1 MYFKKTLIISAV
13 NFFEG
18 GPLSVL
24 NDCLSYLN
32 KSKLVDKYKI
42 VALVHKK
49 SLFINSNLNNI
60 EFIEFPK
67 SRQSY
72 FYRLYYEYFYFK
84 KLAIK
89 LKPSFWLSL
98 HDISPNL
105 GSIPQAVYCHNPSLF
120 NSLNLSDLF
129 IQPQQF
135 FFSLFYKYLYSI
147 NIHKNKKVIVQQ
159 MWIGK
164 EFKKIFSLNDDK
176 ILIAPPKVPK
186 VIIKNDFSIE
196 QNPIISDGVI
206 FFYPTFPRPFKNVEI
221 ICEAVLVLI
230 NCGVKNFSV
239 IITLDGTENS
249 YSKKILSKYK
259 HIQNIDFIGLQPRDY
274 IYKLYAKSSC
284 LIFPSKLET
293 WGLPLSE
300 YKHFNKPIIA
310 SNLPYAIETIGDYNK
325 ACLFN
330 PNDKNELA
338 KYMSDFITGN
348 QMSYQKLKS
357 KIAFD
362 KNTIANTWEE
372 LFLVLLN

>member
-1 MYFKKTLIISAV
+1 MFFKKTLVISAV

-32 KSKLVDKYKI
+32 KSKLVDRYKI

-49 SLFINSNLNNI
+49 SLFTNSNLDNI

-89 LKPSFWLSL
+89 LNPAFWLSL

-135 FFSLFYKYLYSI
+135 FFTLFYKYLYSI

-159 MWIGK
+159 LWIGN

-176 ILIAPPKVPK
+176 IIIAPPKVPEL
-186 VIIKNDFSIE
+186 IIENDFKKK
-196 QNPIISDGVI
+196 QNPISSDGVI

-230 NCGVKNFSV
+230 NGGIKNFSV

-259 HIQNIDFIGLQPRDY
+259 HIQNINFIGLQPRDY

-310 SNLPYAIETIGDYNK
+310 SNLPYAIETIGEYDK

-338 KYMSDFITGN
+338 KYMSDFIIGN
-348 QMSYQKLKS
+348 QMSYQKLES

-362 KNTIANTWEE
+362 KNTIANTWED